1 MRGERDKCWDLIL
14 TYLIGLILVMVLG
27 CLTFSCTRKVY
38 VPVENV
44 RTEYRDRDRNSV
56 RIDSVIEADTRLIYI
71 NGDTVRDYRTRWRER
86 IREVHD
92 TVKEEQQVTVTKT
105 KTVTVEVKR
114 KPTVWQRIKKVLSGF
129 LIGAVAAFVIHL
141 IWNLA
146 IRNYK
151 RR

>member
-1 MRGERDKCWDLIL
+1 
-14 TYLIGLILVMVLG
+14 MVLG

-38 VPVENV
+38 VPVESV

-92 TVKEEQQVTVTKT
+92 TVKEVERITVT
-105 KTVTVEVKR
+105 KTVTVEVER
-114 KPTVWQRIKKVLSGF
+114 KPTTWQRIKEST
-129 LIGAVAAFVIHL
+129 GAVAIGLML
-141 IWNLA
+141 IAAALWLT
-146 IRNYK
+146 
-151 RR
+151 RRINIFKK

>member
-38 VPVENV
+38 VPVESV

-92 TVKEEQQVTVTKT
+92 TVKEKQKVTVTKT
-105 KTVTVEVKR
+105 KTITVEVER
-114 KPTVWQRIKKVLSGF
+114 KPTLWERTSR
-129 LIGAVAAFVIHL
+129 GAGWFIAGALVVML
-141 IWNLA
+141 LTWKIWRGRL
-146 IRNYK
+146 R
-151 RR
+151 

>member
-1 MRGERDKCWDLIL
+1 MRGERDKSWDLIL

-38 VPVENV
+38 VPVESV

-114 KPTVWQRIKKVLSGF
+114 RPTIWQRFAKAAIGF
-129 LIGAVAAFVIHL
+129 AIGAALMIAAL
-141 IWNLA
+141 WLL
-146 IRNYK
+146 K
-151 RR
+151 RINIFKK

>member
-14 TYLIGLILVMVLG
+14 TYLIGLILIMVLG

-114 KPTVWQRIKKVLSGF
+114 RPTIWQRIAKAAIGF
-129 LIGAVAAFVIHL
+129 AIGAALMIAAL
-141 IWNLA
+141 WLL
-146 IRNYK
+146 K
-151 RR
+151 RINIFKK

>member
-1 MRGERDKCWDLIL
+1 MRGERDKSWDLIL

-105 KTVTVEVKR
+105 KTVTVEVER
-114 KPTVWQRIKKVLSGF
+114 KPTAWQRTTQ
-129 LIGAVAAFVIHL
+129 AATGFVIGMAL
-141 IWNLA
+141 MVAFIWLL
-146 IRNYK
+146 K
-151 RR
+151 RIK

>member
-14 TYLIGLILVMVLG
+14 TYLIGLILIMVLG

-86 IREVHD
+86 IHEVHD
-92 TVKEEQQVTVTKT
+92 TLKVVERITVTKT
-105 KTVTVEVKR
+105 ITVEVER
-114 KPTVWQRIKKVLSGF
+114 KPSLWERTSR
-129 LIGAVAAFVIHL
+129 GAGWFIAGALVVML
-141 IWNLA
+141 LTWKIW
-146 IRNYK
+146 
-151 RR
+151 RRLRLV

>member
-1 MRGERDKCWDLIL
+1 MRGERDKSWDLIL

-38 VPVENV
+38 VPVESV

-114 KPTVWQRIKKVLSGF
+114 RPTIWQRIKKVLSGF

>member
-1 MRGERDKCWDLIL
+1 MRGERDKSWDLIL

-92 TVKEEQQVTVTKT
+92 TVKEKQQVTVTKT

-114 KPTVWQRIKKVLSGF
+114 KPATWQRIKESTGVVAIGLM
-129 LIGAVAAFVIHL
+129 LIAAAL
-141 IWNLA
+141 WLT
-146 IRNYK
+146 
-151 RR
+151 RRINIFKK

>member
-1 MRGERDKCWDLIL
+1 MRGERDKSWDLIL

-38 VPVENV
+38 VPVESV

-92 TVKEEQQVTVTKT
+92 TVKEKQKVTVTKT
-105 KTVTVEVKR
+105 KTITVEVER
-114 KPTVWQRIKKVLSGF
+114 KPTTWQRIKKVLSGF

>member
-1 MRGERDKCWDLIL
+1 MRGERDKSWDLIL
-14 TYLIGLILVMVLG
+14 TYLIGLILIMVLG

-44 RTEYRDRDRNSV
+44 RTEYRDHDRNSV

-114 KPTVWQRIKKVLSGF
+114 KPTVWQRIKEST
-129 LIGAVAAFVIHL
+129 GAVAIGLML
-141 IWNLA
+141 IAAALWLT
-146 IRNYK
+146 
-151 RR
+151 RRINIFKK

>member
-1 MRGERDKCWDLIL
+1 
-14 TYLIGLILVMVLG
+14 MVLG

-56 RIDSVIEADTRLIYI
+56 RIDSVIEADTRIIYI

>member
-1 MRGERDKCWDLIL
+1 MRGERDKSWDLIL

-38 VPVENV
+38 VPVESV

-92 TVKEEQQVTVTKT
+92 TVKEKQKVTVTKT
-105 KTVTVEVKR
+105 KTITVEVER
-114 KPTVWQRIKKVLSGF
+114 KPTLWERTSR
-129 LIGAVAAFVIHL
+129 GAGWFIAGALVVML
-141 IWNLA
+141 LTWKIWRGRL
-146 IRNYK
+146 R
-151 RR
+151 